1 MSIKKKDREKI
12 DSLIDSYVNAYKLCF
27 NREYTNKYLDRFA
40 CMKYES
46 SLYNSDLLHLR
57 LDIFAENDITDTY
70 DGIENKELN
79 EELKTYFVKVFKK
92 KMKEV
97 LPLHFEE
104 LDKIKK
110 AEKEAEK
117 QAKGKK

>member
-12 DSLIDSYVNAYKLCF
+12 DGLIDSYVNAYKLCF

-40 CMKYES
+40 NMKYES

-57 LDIFAENDITDTY
+57 LDIFTENDITDTY
-70 DGIENKELN
+70 DGIENEELN
-79 EELKTYFVKVFKK
+79 EELKTYFVRVFKK
-92 KMKEV
+92 KMKEI

-104 LDKIKK
+104 LDKQKK
-110 AEKEAEK
+110 AEKEKEK
-117 QAKGKK
+117 EAKGKK

>member
-12 DSLIDSYVNAYKLCF
+12 DGLIDSYVNAYKLCF

-40 CMKYES
+40 NMKYES

-57 LDIFAENDITDTY
+57 LDIFAENNITDTY
-70 DGIENKELN
+70 DGIENEELN
-79 EELKTYFVKVFKK
+79 EEIKTYFVKVFKK